1 MKSMLIQIW
10 NQIIVKIKKYE
21 KADNGERFLDMTLV
35 RATKDILLDLKSD
48 KKGAMEFQYKLAR
61 EL

>member
-21 KADNGERFLDMTLV
+21 KVDNGERFLDMILV
-35 RATKDILLDLKSD
+35 RVIKDIFLDLKSG
-48 KKGAMEFQYKLAR
+48 KKGVMEFQYKLVR